1 MSLAI
6 LTCFELDTCVNLIV
20 QDVVGTSGLV
30 EHINPSQQPKVK
42 GNSVVFSQDVSYF
55 SGWLVLIY

>member
-20 QDVVGTSGLV
+20 QDVVGTSGFV